1 MSEAIRFLHA
11 LAQALATMALYTP
24 GHPAA
29 RRGTDGAWEALMALL
44 AVDPRPSFLF
54 LGSAPVYA
62 GRALHE
68 LSDWPWSKR
77 LAAVLVQ
84 RLEFDV
90 EVTSESFAEL
100 VTNLQALASVGGQA
114 VGETRLPGVAYG
126 PVGVEQ
132 LALDAEEQA
141 PVSMEDGEAEVLLQL
156 GDELDAV
163 RFIFEEA
170 AHARIARAEADAVAR
185 LLGGYVDQ
193 YGLPQ
198 SDVAEGGDPASHAL
212 NTALLV
218 MAAGARAGF
227 DEADRHRLGV
237 AALWH
242 DVGMTRIP
250 AELAMKESLTPD
262 ERLTVEGH
270 TVLGAQLLLRAGGAG
285 LEFAALVAFEHHLRP
300 DGTGYPS
307 RRFGLAPHWA
317 SGLVGAAATYTA
329 LRAPRTYRAAWSA
342 PRVLAHLESGAGTL
356 FDADAI
362 HLLVGV
368 VAP

>member
-11 LAQALATMALYTP
+11 LAQALATMGLYTP

-29 RRGTDGAWEALMALL
+29 RRGAESAWTALQALL
-44 AVDPRPSFLF
+44 AVDPTPAFLF

-68 LSDWPWSKR
+68 LADWPWSKR
-77 LAAVLVQ
+77 FAVALVQ
-84 RLEFDV
+84 RLEFDADV
-90 EVTSESFAEL
+90 DASAFTALLET
-100 VTNLQALASVGGQA
+100 LQRLTAGSKAS
-114 VGETRLPGVAYG
+114 GETRLAGIAFG
-126 PVGVEQ
+126 PVGVEELGFDEGGTAQ
-132 LALDAEEQA
+132 TAIAEEETT
-141 PVSMEDGEAEVLLQL
+141 VFLNL
-156 GDELDAV
+156 GDELDVV
-163 RFIFEEA
+163 RFLLEEA
-170 AHARIARAEADAVAR
+170 ALARIARAEGDAVVR

-198 SDVAEGGDPASHAL
+198 SDVADGTDPAAHAL

-218 MAAGARAGF
+218 MAASARAGF
-227 DEADRHRLGV
+227 DPADRHRLGV

-242 DVGMTRIP
+242 DVGMTRLP
-250 AELAMKESLTPD
+250 AELAHKESLTAD
-262 ERLTVEGH
+262 ERGIVERH
-270 TVLGAQLLLRAGGAG
+270 TTLGAQLLLRSGGPG

-300 DGTGYPS
+300 NGTGYPD

-329 LRAPRTYRAAWSA
+329 MRAARSYREAWSA
-342 PRVLAHLESGAGTL
+342 ARVLAHLEAGAGTL
-356 FDADAI
+356 FEADAT
-362 HLLVGV
+362 HLVIGV